1 MLIMKLRVFCTE
13 SAARNDLLGV
23 TGFVVDL

>member
-1 MLIMKLRVFCTE
+1 MKLRVFCTE

-23 TGFVVDL
+23 MGFVVDL